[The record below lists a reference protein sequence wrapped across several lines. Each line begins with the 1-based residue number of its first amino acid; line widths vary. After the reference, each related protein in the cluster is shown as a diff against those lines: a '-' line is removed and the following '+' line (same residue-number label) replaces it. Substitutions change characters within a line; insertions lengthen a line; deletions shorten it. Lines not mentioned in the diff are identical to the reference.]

1 MTQKDRFMPNSQR
14 PRPAVLCVLDGWG
27 FREDAAD
34 NAITRAKAPNF
45 NHVWKN
51 CPHALLEASEE
62 FVGLPKGQIGN
73 SEVGHMNLGAGRVI
87 FQDLPLIDR
96 AIAKNELAGNP
107 ALLEFIAKMKQ
118 SKG

>member
-1 MTQKDRFMPNSQR
+1 MTSNRENKACLTVSNR

-27 FREDAAD
+27 FREDASD

-45 NHVWKN
+45 NHAWKN

-87 FQDLPLIDR
+87 FQDLR
-96 AIAKNELAGNP
+96 
-107 ALLEFIAKMKQ
+107 
-118 SKG
+118 

>member
-1 MTQKDRFMPNSQR
+1 MADINR

-96 AIAKNELAGNP
+96 TIEKGEFEPNP
-107 ALLEFIAKMKQ
+107 ALQDLILRLKK
-118 SKG
+118 SG

>member
-27 FREDAAD
+27 FREDAQD
-34 NAITRAKAPNF
+34 NAITRANAPVF
-45 NHVWKN
+45 HKYWAHA
-51 CPHALLEASEE
+51 PHALLDASET

-87 FQDLPLIDR
+87 FQDLPMIER
-96 AIAKNELAGNP
+96 AIARNELAGNP
-107 ALLEFIAKMKQ
+107 ALVDFIAKMKQ